1 MTSATPSPPARI
13 TKPSTVKTARK
24 PADTDALTSSARRRL
39 AWAGS
44 STAAWLSIP
53 RKYER

>member
-24 PADTDALTSSARRRL
+24 PADTDTLTSSARRRL

-44 STAAWLSIP
+44 SAAAWLSIP